1 MRHSGIVCVLLAS
14 ASFAAAEAGRFG
26 KPLEGRPPDSLEAI
40 LKAPQD
46 GQRVHLE
53 GRIEAV
59 CRNKGCWLELSQG
72 AASVHV
78 TFEGYSFFVPKDSAG
93 REVALEGRVKLEK
106 PKPEELEHLAG
117 EGAKKAGSGVS
128 VVASGVEIR

>member
-1 MRHSGIVCVLLAS
+1 MRAAVITVLLAIP
-14 ASFAAAEAGRFG
+14 AAAETQSYG
-26 KPLEGRPPDSLEAI
+26 KPLEGRAPDRLEAV
-40 LKAPQD
+40 LAAPTD
-46 GQRVHLE
+46 GQRVRLE

-59 CRNKGCWLELSQG
+59 CRNKGCWLELKQG

-93 REVALEGRVKLEK
+93 REVALEGRVKVEP
-106 PKPEELEHLAG
+106 PKPEELEHLKG
-117 EGAKKAGSGVS
+117 EGAKRAGAGVS